1 MSNPTLSRAQ
11 FRDKLALYLVT
22 DHREDTANLL
32 DVVQQALMGGVTTVQ
47 LRRKHD
53 DGAQLVE
60 LGRAIRKLTREYGAL
75 YIVNDRV
82 DIALLTDAD
91 GVHVGQSDI
100 SCTDVRK
107 LVGDTMVIGV
117 STCTVEEAHI
127 AVAAGADYLGVGSVF
142 PTSSKPDA
150 DMCGID
156 GLRAIADCV
165 DVPIVGIGGIQ
176 QDNVG
181 QVLGAGADGIAVVS
195 AIMGATD
202 VSRASADLLAMVR
215 ER

>member
-1 MSNPTLSRAQ
+1 M
-11 FRDKLALYLVT
+11 
-22 DHREDTANLL
+22 
-32 DVVQQALMGGVTTVQ
+32 
-47 LRRKHD
+47 
-53 DGAQLVE
+53 
-60 LGRAIRKLTREYGAL
+60 
-75 YIVNDRV
+75 
-82 DIALLTDAD
+82 
-91 GVHVGQSDI
+91 
-100 SCTDVRK
+100 
-107 LVGDTMVIGV
+107 
-117 STCTVEEAHI
+117 
-127 AVAAGADYLGVGSVF
+127 F

>member
-100 SCTDVRK
+100 SCTD
-107 LVGDTMVIGV
+107 
-117 STCTVEEAHI
+117 
-127 AVAAGADYLGVGSVF
+127 
-142 PTSSKPDA
+142 
-150 DMCGID
+150 
-156 GLRAIADCV
+156 GLC
-165 DVPIVGIGGIQ
+165 
-176 QDNVG
+176 
-181 QVLGAGADGIAVVS
+181 
-195 AIMGATD
+195 
-202 VSRASADLLAMVR
+202 
-215 ER
+215 